1 MSPST
6 RLLPPS
12 LKSLRARAL
21 AGAGKVEDGE
31 GRKESEEALAVRS
44 VRPAAEPTSSR
55 GWGFPGLSPGRARCD
70 GAFLWFPR
78 RSIIMTAS
86 STLLALFL
94 MPLCLWI
101 YSRHW
106 INTAVVQLLPLGAVS
121 LTLGST
127 LLPIGLGVLIRYRHP
142 RAADLL
148 VKVGTA
154 PGGEEGGHAA
164 GDARGR
170 HRGRGAEGS
179 KLSGPSKQVLVSHRY
194 IQLLRCNTKT

>member
-1 MSPST
+1 
-6 RLLPPS
+6 
-12 LKSLRARAL
+12 
-21 AGAGKVEDGE
+21 
-31 GRKESEEALAVRS
+31 
-44 VRPAAEPTSSR
+44 
-55 GWGFPGLSPGRARCD
+55 
-70 GAFLWFPR
+70 
-78 RSIIMTAS
+78 MTAS

-154 PGGEEGGHAA
+154 PGGEQGGHAA

-170 HRGRGAEGS
+170 HRGWGADGS
-179 KLSGPSKQVLVSHRY
+179 ELSGPSKPVFISHGY
-194 IQLLRCNTKT
+194 SQLLRWNREIYSLEIKRWDREGEGKGTLPPIAAHRKEGSVAGILDPVADAFHDIPLSPHSCCTQVRQNQPAGTATLP

>member
-1 MSPST
+1 
-6 RLLPPS
+6 
-12 LKSLRARAL
+12 
-21 AGAGKVEDGE
+21 
-31 GRKESEEALAVRS
+31 
-44 VRPAAEPTSSR
+44 
-55 GWGFPGLSPGRARCD
+55 
-70 GAFLWFPR
+70 
-78 RSIIMTAS
+78 MTAS

-148 VKVGTA
+148 VKVSTA
-154 PGGEEGGHAA
+154 PAA
-164 GDARGR
+164 QRGMPGDRAQRR
-170 HRGRGAEGS
+170 VS
-179 KLSGPSKQVLVSHRY
+179 DDSSPSWSL
-194 IQLLRCNTKT
+194 

>member
-1 MSPST
+1 
-6 RLLPPS
+6 
-12 LKSLRARAL
+12 
-21 AGAGKVEDGE
+21 
-31 GRKESEEALAVRS
+31 
-44 VRPAAEPTSSR
+44 
-55 GWGFPGLSPGRARCD
+55 
-70 GAFLWFPR
+70 
-78 RSIIMTAS
+78 MTAS

-170 HRGRGAEGS
+170 HRRLGDDGT
-179 KLSGPSKQVLVSHRY
+179 KLSGPSKPVLVSHRY
-194 IQLLRCNTKT
+194 IQLLRWNTNTYSLEIKR

>member
-1 MSPST
+1 M
-6 RLLPPS
+6 RYLF
-12 LKSLRARAL
+12 A
-21 AGAGKVEDGE
+21 
-31 GRKESEEALAVRS
+31 AV
-44 VRPAAEPTSSR
+44 
-55 GWGFPGLSPGRARCD
+55 
-70 GAFLWFPR
+70 PR

-94 MPLCLWI
+94 MPLCLWV

-106 INTAVVQLLPLGAVS
+106 INTALVQLLPLGAVS

-154 PGGEEGGHAA
+154 PGRRGGGDTDGHAA
-164 GDARGR
+164 VDARGCTG
-170 HRGRGAEGS
+170 HGAG
-179 KLSGPSKQVLVSHRY
+179 GGCPTAVTFLVPPNRW
-194 IQLLRCNTKT
+194 

>member
-1 MSPST
+1 
-6 RLLPPS
+6 
-12 LKSLRARAL
+12 
-21 AGAGKVEDGE
+21 
-31 GRKESEEALAVRS
+31 
-44 VRPAAEPTSSR
+44 
-55 GWGFPGLSPGRARCD
+55 
-70 GAFLWFPR
+70 
-78 RSIIMTAS
+78 MTAS

-154 PGGEEGGHAA
+154 PGGEEGGHTA
-164 GDARGR
+164 GDARRR
-170 HRGRGAEGS
+170 HRGRGADGS
-179 KLSGPSKQVLVSHRY
+179 KLSCPSKPVLVSHRHS
-194 IQLLRCNTKT
+194 QLLRWSTRTYSPEIKRWDRESEGKGRLPPFAAHRKEGSVVGILHPVADAFRNILLSPHSCCTQVRQNQPAGTASLRYSMN

>member
-1 MSPST
+1 
-6 RLLPPS
+6 
-12 LKSLRARAL
+12 
-21 AGAGKVEDGE
+21 
-31 GRKESEEALAVRS
+31 
-44 VRPAAEPTSSR
+44 
-55 GWGFPGLSPGRARCD
+55 
-70 GAFLWFPR
+70 
-78 RSIIMTAS
+78 MTAS

-148 VKVGTA
+148 VKVDTA

-164 GDARGR
+164 GKERGGTGDR
-170 HRGRGAEGS
+170 EPMAVSIVVSPNRCSCHKSIFNYLGEIQR
-179 KLSGPSKQVLVSHRY
+179 LIVL
-194 IQLLRCNTKT
+194 K

>member
-1 MSPST
+1 
-6 RLLPPS
+6 
-12 LKSLRARAL
+12 
-21 AGAGKVEDGE
+21 
-31 GRKESEEALAVRS
+31 
-44 VRPAAEPTSSR
+44 
-55 GWGFPGLSPGRARCD
+55 
-70 GAFLWFPR
+70 
-78 RSIIMTAS
+78 MTAS

-154 PGGEEGGHAA
+154 PGEEEGGHAA
-164 GDARGR
+164 GNDQGW
-170 HRGRGAEGS
+170 HRGQGADGS
-179 KLSGPSKQVLVSHRY
+179 KLSALSKPVLVSPRH
-194 IQLLRCNTKT
+194 IQLFKWNIKTYSLEIKRWDRESEGKGGLLPTAAHRREGSMMLNPGMYPGPCSRGIR

>member
-1 MSPST
+1 
-6 RLLPPS
+6 
-12 LKSLRARAL
+12 
-21 AGAGKVEDGE
+21 
-31 GRKESEEALAVRS
+31 
-44 VRPAAEPTSSR
+44 
-55 GWGFPGLSPGRARCD
+55 
-70 GAFLWFPR
+70 
-78 RSIIMTAS
+78 MTAS

-101 YSRHW
+101 YSRYW

-170 HRGRGAEGS
+170 HRGRGADGS
-179 KLSGPSKQVLVSHRY
+179 KLSGPSKPMSVSHRH
-194 IQLLRCNTKT
+194 IQLLRWNTRTYSPEIKGWDKARERAGYLISQRTGRRTAWCCSLAGILDPVAEAFHDILLSPLSCCTHVRQNQPAGMATLP

>member
-1 MSPST
+1 
-6 RLLPPS
+6 
-12 LKSLRARAL
+12 
-21 AGAGKVEDGE
+21 
-31 GRKESEEALAVRS
+31 
-44 VRPAAEPTSSR
+44 
-55 GWGFPGLSPGRARCD
+55 
-70 GAFLWFPR
+70 
-78 RSIIMTAS
+78 MTAS

-154 PGGEEGGHAA
+154 SAGEESGHTAGG
-164 GDARGR
+164 ARGR
-170 HRGRGAEGS
+170 HRGRGTGGS
-179 KLSGPSKQVLVSHRY
+179 KLSGPSKPMLVSHRRS
-194 IQLLRCNTKT
+194 QLLRWNTKTHSREIKRSDRESEGKGRLPPFAAHRKEGSVVGILHPVADAFHDILLSPHSYCTQVGQNQPAGTATLP